1 MTRHGFV
8 RIAAAG
14 CALLTLGTAAYACC
28 YYHLTWGENAPCD
41 GEITE
46 VCEWSSPGCAS
57 ATDLSCMR
65 TIGSRHGKCYKYIL
79 TTGDAWGRFACD
91 AHPGPGWKLV
101 GRNPDGSCCWI
112 KGYPIK
118 SETELPFYLNI
129 CDTQCDPSEQ

>member
-91 AHPGPGWKLV
+91 AAGSGLETCWSESGRLV
-101 GRNPDGSCCWI
+101 LLDQGVPDQVRDG
-112 KGYPIK
+112 
-118 SETELPFYLNI
+118 TAVLPQHLRHAM
-129 CDTQCDPSEQ
+129 